1 MYILTTTRTRTDKTT
16 KWPWMAA
23 AEGSVSINDHYGL
36 SSTQTMSEDFLTM
49 TITRQSEDQALLQSI
64 IDDSNN
70 PLSSIYWITEY
81 CNTNNITVTTAI
93 TSDS

>member
-1 MYILTTTRTRTDKTT
+1 MYVRTTTRTRTDKTT
-16 KWPWMAA
+16 KWPWMVVT
-23 AEGSVSINDHYGL
+23 EGSSLTNDQYGL
-36 SSTQTMSEDFLTM
+36 SSTQTMSEDSLTL
-49 TITRQSEDQALLQSI
+49 TITRESENQTLLQSI

-81 CNTNNITVTTAI
+81 CNNNNITVTMAI

>member
-1 MYILTTTRTRTDKTT
+1 MYTLTTTRTRTNKKT

-23 AEGSVSINDHYGL
+23 AEGSVLTNDQYGL
-36 SSTQTMSEDFLTM
+36 SSTQTMSEDLLTL
-49 TITRQSEDQALLQSI
+49 TITRQSENQTLLQSI

-81 CNTNNITVTTAI
+81 CNNNNITVTMAI

>member
-1 MYILTTTRTRTDKTT
+1 MYTLTITRTRANKTT

-36 SSTQTMSEDFLTM
+36 SSIQTMSEDSLTL
-49 TITRQSEDQALLQSI
+49 TITRQSENQTLLQSI

-81 CNTNNITVTTAI
+81 CNDNNITVTMDI

>member
-1 MYILTTTRTRTDKTT
+1 MYTLTTTRTRTDKTT

-23 AEGSVSINDHYGL
+23 AEGSVLTNDQYGL
-36 SSTQTMSEDFLTM
+36 STTQTMSEDLLTL
-49 TITRQSEDQALLQSI
+49 TITRQSENQTLLQSI

-81 CNTNNITVTTAI
+81 CNNNNITVTMAI

>member
-1 MYILTTTRTRTDKTT
+1 MYTLTTTRTRLSKAT

-23 AEGSVSINDHYGL
+23 AEGNVLTNDHYGL
-36 SSTQTMSEDFLTM
+36 TSTQAMSEDFLTL

-64 IDDSNN
+64 INDSNN

-81 CNTNNITVTTAI
+81 CNTNNITVTMAI

>member
-1 MYILTTTRTRTDKTT
+1 MYTLTTTRTRTDKTT
-16 KWPWMAA
+16 KWPWQAVT
-23 AEGSVSINDHYGL
+23 EGNVLTNDHYGL
-36 SSTQTMSEDFLTM
+36 TSTQAMSEDSLTL
-49 TITRQSEDQALLQSI
+49 TITRQSENQALLQSI

-81 CNTNNITVTTAI
+81 CNNNNITVTMAI

>member
-1 MYILTTTRTRTDKTT
+1 MYILTTTRTRLSKTT

-23 AEGSVSINDHYGL
+23 AEGSVLTNDQYGL
-36 SSTQTMSEDFLTM
+36 SSTQTMSEDLLTL
-49 TITRQSEDQALLQSI
+49 TITRQSENQTLLQSI

-81 CNTNNITVTTAI
+81 CNNNNITVTMAI